1 MPGLVI
7 VGAQWGD
14 EGKGKVTDLLAER
27 ADAIVRFQGGN
38 NAGHTI
44 VRDGEEFKF
53 HLIPSGILYPDKACV
68 IGNGVVL
75 DPRILLGEIDGLR
88 RRGVDVEQPEDLR
101 QRAPDHALP
110 RAARHGGGGEAGQA
124 LARHHPPRHRSLLRR
139 QGPAPG
145 HPRPGPARREDP
157 AHQDPGGAGAKAAG
171 AARARRAAPQA
182 AQGSGRGRPR
192 GRRAGDRGRSG
203 PPPRPAHDDRGA
215 RQLRPSPRAP
225 HRRHLPALLGRP
237 RRGAHGD
244 LRGRPGNPARP
255 RPRHL
260 SLRHLLQP
268 DRRRGHDRRRHR
280 AGRHRRGLGGGEG
293 LRDPGRRRPLPDRA
307 RG

>member
-53 HLIPSGILYPDKACV
+53 HLIPSGILYPDKTCV

-88 RRGVDVEQPEDLR
+88 RRGVDVSNLR
-101 QRAPDHALP
+101 ISANAHLIMPYHVLLDTA
-110 RAARHGGGGEAGQA
+110 GEAEARQA
-124 LARHHPPRHRSLLRR
+124 LDRHHPARDRPLLRR
-139 QGPAPG
+139 QGAAPR

-157 AHQDPGGAGAKAAG
+157 AQEDPRRAGAQAAG
-171 AARARRAAPQA
+171 AARTLGAAAQA
-182 AQGSGRGRPR
+182 AQGGGRGRPR
-192 GRRAGDRGRSG
+192 GGRAGDRGR
-203 PPPRPAHDDRGA
+203 A
-215 RQLRPSPRAP
+215 RTRASTCT
-225 HRRHLPALLGRP
+225 R
-237 RRGAHGD
+237 
-244 LRGRPGNPARP
+244 
-255 RPRHL
+255 
-260 SLRHLLQP
+260 
-268 DRRRGHDRRRHR
+268 
-280 AGRHRRGLGGGEG
+280 
-293 LRDPGRRRPLPDRA
+293 
-307 RG
+307 